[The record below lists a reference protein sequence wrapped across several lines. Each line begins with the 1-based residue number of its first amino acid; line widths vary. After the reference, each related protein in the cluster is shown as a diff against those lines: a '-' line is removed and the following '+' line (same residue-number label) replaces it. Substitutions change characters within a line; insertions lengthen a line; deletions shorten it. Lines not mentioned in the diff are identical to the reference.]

1 MKLKI
6 RLYAA
11 SVCSLL
17 IYGAETWI
25 LHEAVQR
32 KIRGANSLM
41 LARITGR
48 SFRDEARTTTTSYDL
63 LSRIR
68 VTRLRWLGHILREGE
83 DRLMCQAVKGQ
94 RVIGKFGDL
103 LMDAPPPSLLPL
115 PPPTC
120 CHG

>member
-41 LARITGR
+41 LARIP
-48 SFRDEARTTTTSYDL
+48 YPN
-63 LSRIR
+63 
-68 VTRLRWLGHILREGE
+68 
-83 DRLMCQAVKGQ
+83 GQ
-94 RVIGKFGDL
+94 LNVLNNI
-103 LMDAPPPSLLPL
+103 
-115 PPPTC
+115 
-120 CHG
+120 